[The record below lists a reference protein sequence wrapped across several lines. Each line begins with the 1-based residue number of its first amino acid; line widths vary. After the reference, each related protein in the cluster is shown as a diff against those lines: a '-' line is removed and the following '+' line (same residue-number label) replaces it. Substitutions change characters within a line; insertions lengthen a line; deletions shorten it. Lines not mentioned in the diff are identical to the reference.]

1 MTFRFQQVTI
11 AGLGLIGGSIA
22 KALRK
27 RSKDLVL
34 LAVDRGH
41 VGKRTDVYDVVS
53 QFIDADRLEEH
64 RSLINSSDIVVLC
77 QPVRIIEQQLSSYIT
92 PHRVVTDTGSTKKQL
107 TESARKIS
115 GAEWFVPGH
124 PMAGK
129 EQGGFE
135 NASSELFEGRPW
147 ILCPDTCNRD
157 AVIRVEAFVDLLGA
171 RRITMSA
178 EQHDACVAVVSHLPQ
193 LLSSLLL
200 VEGAE
205 RGAIPTA
212 GPAFSDMTRVAG
224 GDETIW
230 RDILETN
237 ATEVHKVLRASA
249 QCLMEIANG
258 MAMTP
263 PNVDVALQLLRVAR
277 QLKASL
283 RAEPM
288 NP

>member
-1 MTFRFQQVTI
+1 MTFRFKQVTI

-41 VGKRTDVYDVVS
+41 VGKRADIYDVVN
-53 QFIDADRLEEH
+53 QFIDADRLDEH
-64 RSLINSSDIVVLC
+64 RKVIRSSDIVVLC
-77 QPVRIIEQQLSSYIT
+77 QPVRIIEQQLPSYIA
-92 PHRVVTDTGSTKKQL
+92 PHCVVTDTGSTKKQL
-107 TESARKIS
+107 TESASKTS
-115 GAEWFVPGH
+115 GSEWFVPGH

-135 NASSELFEGRPW
+135 NASPELFEGKPW

-157 AVIRVEAFVDLLGA
+157 ALECVEAFVDCLGA
-171 RRITMSA
+171 RRLSMSA
-178 EQHDACVAVVSHLPQ
+178 EQHDARVAAVSHLPQ

-205 RGAIPTA
+205 SEALATA
-212 GPAFSDMTRVAG
+212 GRAFTDMTRVAG

-237 ATEVHKVLRASA
+237 ATEVCKVLRSSA
-249 QCLMEIANG
+249 QCLTEIANG
-258 MAMTP
+258 MATTP
-263 PNVDVALQLLRVAR
+263 PNVDVAMQLLRIAR
-277 QLKASL
+277 HVKASM
-283 RAEPM
+283 RAEPL